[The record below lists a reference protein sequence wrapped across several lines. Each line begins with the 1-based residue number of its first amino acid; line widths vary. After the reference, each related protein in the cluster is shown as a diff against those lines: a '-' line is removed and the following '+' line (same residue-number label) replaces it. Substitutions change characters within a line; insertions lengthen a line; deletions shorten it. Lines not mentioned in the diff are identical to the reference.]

1 MYERR
6 LRHLDRA
13 VVVTVTA
20 VRVMQV
26 AVDQEIGVVVV
37 RHSHVAAGRTVLVG
51 LVVAAATVLRGALGR
66 VDRVDGQLVLLD
78 VLAVDVMQMAV
89 VQIID
94 VAIVLDGRVAAVG
107 AVLVRVVRMNRLSS
121 CHDSPFLGGR
131 VVSTSG
137 PQWATGQLLGVLPR
151 VKYQIGDV
159 PIRQC
164 VKNMRP
170 LPAAC
175 DDALDAK
182 GAEPLRDC
190 RELLFG
196 GRDDF
201 GHAELSL
208 RQHFENLQ
216 TGRVGKR
223 TQQSCRSFEGGE
235 TNGVPWALPMCT
247 GFAARSVVLHGS
259 FHYFIN

>member
-1 MYERR
+1 
-6 LRHLDRA
+6 
-13 VVVTVTA
+13 
-20 VRVMQV
+20 
-26 AVDQEIGVVVV
+26 
-37 RHSHVAAGRTVLVG
+37 
-51 LVVAAATVLRGALGR
+51 
-66 VDRVDGQLVLLD
+66 
-78 VLAVDVMQMAV
+78 
-89 VQIID
+89 
-94 VAIVLDGRVAAVG
+94 LDGWMAAVG

-137 PQWATGQLLGVLPR
+137 PQWAAGQLLGVLPR

-201 GHAELSL
+201 GHAELSA
-208 RQHFENLQ
+208 RQHFGNLRR
-216 TGRVGKR
+216 GRSGRPGKR
-223 TQQSCRSFEGGE
+223 WCRSSRGGG
-235 TNGVPWALPMCT
+235 TTGVPW
-247 GFAARSVVLHGS
+247 GWRGGS
-259 FHYFIN
+259 